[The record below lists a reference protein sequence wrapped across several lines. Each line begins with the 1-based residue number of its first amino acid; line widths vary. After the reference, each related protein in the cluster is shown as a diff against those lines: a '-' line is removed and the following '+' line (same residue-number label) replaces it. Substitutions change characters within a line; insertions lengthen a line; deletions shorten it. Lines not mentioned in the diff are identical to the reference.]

1 MRWKGRVGGAVAAA
15 MYRAGLHRRML
26 RDRAVVVVFHRVDDR
41 YPEDP
46 ITVTVAHL
54 AALCRFFAR
63 HFEVTT
69 LGNLVTLLERRQP
82 LRGQLVITFDDGYRD
97 NHQVAAPILEQLR
110 LPACFFVTTGFIGS
124 EEASRWDQKA
134 GISSEWMN
142 WDEVRDLHRRGFE
155 IGAHT
160 VTHADLGVV
169 SGPEARREIVD
180 SKAGLES
187 RLGSPV
193 TLFAYPFGREAQMS
207 DANRALVAQAG
218 FRCCPSAFGG
228 LVRTGDD
235 PFRFRR
241 LPMTGWYRSPEELGL
256 EILRAS
262 RTSRPAR
269 SRSGRS
275 PNLRG

>member
-1 MRWKGRVGGAVAAA
+1 VRLKGSLGGAVAGAL
-15 MYRAGLHRRML
+15 YRMGLHRRML

-41 YPEDP
+41 YPDDP
-46 ITVTVAHL
+46 ITLPVARFT
-54 AALCRFFAR
+54 ALCRFFAR
-63 HFEVTT
+63 SFDVIR
-69 LGNLVTLLERRQP
+69 LGELVTMLEQRQS

-97 NHQVAAPILEQLR
+97 NHRVAAPVLERLG
-110 LPACFFVTTGFIGS
+110 LPACFFVTTGFIESG
-124 EEASRWDQKA
+124 AVPWWDGKQ
-134 GISSEWMN
+134 GITSDWMN
-142 WDEVRDLHRRGFE
+142 WDEVEDLHRRGFE

-169 SGPEARREIVD
+169 SGEEARREIMD
-180 SKAGLES
+180 SKAELGS

-207 DANRALVAQAG
+207 DANRALVAEAG

-241 LPMTGWYRSPEELGL
+241 LPVTGWYRSPGELGL
-256 EILRAS
+256 EVLRA
-262 RTSRPAR
+262 
-269 SRSGRS
+269 GRAE
-275 PNLRG
+275 